1 MNTYKYEIRT
11 STKFGD
17 CYTNIVEYSAK
28 SWKQGYEKAKRFAL
42 SAHGYENITAIQV
55 KAVVK

>member
-1 MNTYKYEIRT
+1 VNTYKYEVRT

-42 SAHGYENITAIQV
+42 NAHGYENITAIQV